1 MGEKKMKCVYCL
13 KTEIPKENKIS
24 KFNLC
29 DNCFM
34 VFSDG
39 NSKRTWAGGKM
50 ITIKELDNYC
60 KLHNVGIRYDRNKSI
75 NGIYSFDYVV

>member
-1 MGEKKMKCVYCL
+1 MDRMGEKKMKCVYCL

-39 NSKRTWAGGKM
+39 NSKRT
-50 ITIKELDNYC
+50 
-60 KLHNVGIRYDRNKSI
+60 
-75 NGIYSFDYVV
+75 